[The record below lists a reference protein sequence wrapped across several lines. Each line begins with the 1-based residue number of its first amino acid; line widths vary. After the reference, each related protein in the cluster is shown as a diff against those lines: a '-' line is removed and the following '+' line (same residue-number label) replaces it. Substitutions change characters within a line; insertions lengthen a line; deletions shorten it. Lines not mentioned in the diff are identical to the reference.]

1 MTISEVQRQRR
12 WVLHR
17 GKVPHQPNG
26 KKAMPNNP
34 ATWSTYAECEAV
46 LSQFDGLGLALGNG
60 VFGVD
65 IDHCCDAIT
74 GKFTPG
80 SRAVVIELDT
90 YGEYSPSGTG
100 CHVLGLGTL
109 PGPGIKKPFGAGAIE
124 IKADGFYF
132 TFTARHLS
140 KTPPELLDR
149 QEQITALY
157 KRFAN
162 ARKLTVAV
170 PDDEERFKKLWA
182 GDVSDFDGDMS
193 KGDFALC
200 RILARRLNCNVFK
213 IRDEWMKSG
222 LYRDKLE
229 RDDYCSMTILKAIG
243 ADRPTQPEEQE
254 LDDDAPSEY
263 AVEALDEQHEGWFPL
278 GEISVIGG
286 SSGVG
291 KTSLLIPMVE
301 KIRLGQ
307 EVFGHSAKPRDY
319 RILLHDRSKR
329 GLRRM
334 AKKLHLSD
342 ATLERIIRL
351 SSQQQNDDAPAV
363 LDSIIVNAPGV
374 KVFVIEGLDF
384 WIPKLNDL
392 REAAKVLDGLQRVA
406 IRHNVS
412 VIATVGTPKQ
422 KEGQSY
428 KLHRDA
434 LIGSSA
440 IGRKTETVVL
450 MEFHDQDN
458 PNSVRRCTVLTR
470 LGACERFYF
479 EFQTQGLVMVD
490 EPQAVPELRAIDRM
504 EERIFQVVK
513 PGEEVRH
520 QPGFGSRNLFFEW
533 KKKAQAEG
541 KVSRVNGKYYRV
553 FAEATV
559 TKSASAVSNISGG
572 KITG

>member
-1 MTISEVQRQRR
+1 MTITELQQQKR

-17 GKVPHQPNG
+17 AKVPYQPNG

-34 ATWSTYAECEAV
+34 ATWHTFAECEAV
-46 LSQFDGLGLALGNG
+46 LSQFDGFGLALGNG

-65 IDHCCDAIT
+65 IDHCSDAIT
-74 GKFTPG
+74 GKFTPE

-140 KTPPELLDR
+140 KTPSDLLDR

-157 KRFAN
+157 KRFSNGHAP
-162 ARKLTVAV
+162 LIVTVTA
-170 PDDEERFKKLWA
+170 DEEARFKKLWA
-182 GDVSDFDGDMS
+182 GDLSDYGDDHS
-193 KGDFALC
+193 RADLALC
-200 RILARRLNCNVFK
+200 GILARRYNNDPFK
-213 IRDEWMKSG
+213 IDEEFSKSG
-222 LYRDKLE
+222 LFRDKWT
-229 RDDYCSMTILKAIG
+229 RADYRAATILKAIG
-243 ADRPTQPEEQE
+243 AGAPAQPEEQE

-263 AVEALDEQHEGWFPL
+263 AIEALDEQHEGWFPL

-301 KIRLGQ
+301 KIRNGQ
-307 EVFGHSAKPRDY
+307 EVFGHSSKPRDY

-406 IRHNVS
+406 IRHNVA

-490 EPQAVPELRAIDRM
+490 EPVAVPELKAIDKM
-504 EERIFQVVK
+504 EQRVFQAVK
-513 PGEEVRH
+513 PGDEIRH
-520 QPGFGSRNLFFEW
+520 QPGFGNRNLFFEW
-533 KKKAQAEG
+533 KKKAHSEG
-541 KVSRVNGKYYRV
+541 KVSCVNGKYYRA
-553 FAEATV
+553 FAEAQ
-559 TKSASAVSNISGG
+559 A
-572 KITG
+572 